1 VISPIYPSKG
11 ATAPWSQYLHEAR
24 GRLLYVVFSLCL
36 TFLLSYMFSVELV
49 FLFVKPFLTLDRDF
63 IFTELTEG
71 LYITVKVCSFAT
83 LCAVSPLAV
92 YQAWCFALPS
102 LYRAERKRWNLLWGF
117 SLLLFVL
124 SLILAYL
131 ILLPKIVTL
140 LLQFEIKRQA
150 LTVQLEARIG
160 SYVEWSFRLFLV
172 VGALCQLPLIALIL
186 ANLGLLTPQMAGRNR
201 RGFLV
206 ASILLAALISPPD
219 LVAQWVLA
227 IGLFL
232 WLEMAILVG
241 VVEARCSAQPATH
254 RRT

>member
-1 VISPIYPSKG
+1 
-11 ATAPWSQYLHEAR
+11 
-24 GRLLYVVFSLCL
+24 
-36 TFLLSYMFSVELV
+36 
-49 FLFVKPFLTLDRDF
+49 
-63 IFTELTEG
+63 
-71 LYITVKVCSFAT
+71 
-83 LCAVSPLAV
+83 
-92 YQAWCFALPS
+92 